1 MEDNA
6 KNFEEFKSIYDHL
19 NAEKR
24 NQDLTASRRQGKQQK
39 AVKK

>member
-1 MEDNA
+1 MEENA
-6 KNFEEFKSIYDHL
+6 KNFEEFKFIYDNL

-24 NQDLTASRRQGKQQK
+24 NQDLSASRRQGRQQK